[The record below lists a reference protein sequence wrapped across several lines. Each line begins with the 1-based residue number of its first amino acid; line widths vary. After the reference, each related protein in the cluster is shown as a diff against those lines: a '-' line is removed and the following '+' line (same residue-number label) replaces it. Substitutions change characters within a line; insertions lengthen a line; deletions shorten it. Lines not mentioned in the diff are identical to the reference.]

1 MYLERLFFVLFKYIL
16 PCRSS
21 PEGILKIKFLRLSFY
36 SKLAFS
42 HGEHKKVNKIQGFSI
57 SSSGVQPMVLAGV
70 HFLCNIHQ
78 PKAIYLN
85 KLPIQA
91 KRINM
96 QERDIMYYAF

>member
-42 HGEHKKVNKIQGFSI
+42 HGEHKKVNKIQGFSLFFLKTVVAGASLI
-57 SSSGVQPMVLAGV
+57 HSSWFLT
-70 HFLCNIHQ
+70 FLCNIHQ
-78 PKAIYLN
+78 LKAI
-85 KLPIQA
+85 
-91 KRINM
+91 
-96 QERDIMYYAF
+96 

>member
-42 HGEHKKVNKIQGFSI
+42 HGEHKKVKRTQGFSI
-57 SSSGVQPMVLAGV
+57 SSSGGGGDTNTRV
-70 HFLCNIHQ
+70 HFI
-78 PKAIYLN
+78 
-85 KLPIQA
+85 
-91 KRINM
+91 
-96 QERDIMYYAF
+96 

>member
-42 HGEHKKVNKIQGFSI
+42 HGEHKKVNKIQGFSV
-57 SSSGVQPMVLAGV
+57 SKAVLVVVSCGSKRERERE
-70 HFLCNIHQ
+70 FYILCNIHQ
-78 PKAIYLN
+78 IKQYTY
-85 KLPIQA
+85 
-91 KRINM
+91 INCPFK
-96 QERDIMYYAF
+96 QRE

>member
-42 HGEHKKVNKIQGFSI
+42 HGEHKKVNKIQGFSLFFPQNC
-57 SSSGVQPMVLAGV
+57 GGWWQPYTQFLVLT
-70 HFLCNIHQ
+70 FLCNIHQ
-78 PKAIYLN
+78 LKAI
-85 KLPIQA
+85 
-91 KRINM
+91 
-96 QERDIMYYAF
+96 

>member
-42 HGEHKKVNKIQGFSI
+42 HGEHKKVNKIQGFSV
-57 SSSGVQPMVLAGV
+57 SKAVLVVVGCGSKRERES
-70 HFLCNIHQ
+70 FYILCNIHQ
-78 PKAIYLN
+78 IKQYTY
-85 KLPIQA
+85 
-91 KRINM
+91 INCPFK
-96 QERDIMYYAF
+96 QRE